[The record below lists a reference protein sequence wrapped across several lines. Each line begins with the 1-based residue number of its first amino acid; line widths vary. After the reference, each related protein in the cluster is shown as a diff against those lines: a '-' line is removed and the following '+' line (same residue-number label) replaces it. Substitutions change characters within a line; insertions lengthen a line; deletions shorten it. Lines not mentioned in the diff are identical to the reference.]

1 MQESIC
7 TNLYKYHYIKLHIDV
22 QIHSMKS
29 LCKPVWII
37 IDIIRW
43 TSKNWIP
50 SYFDTLKN
58 ISVTPT

>member
-1 MQESIC
+1 MKV
-7 TNLYKYHYIKLHIDV
+7 LYKFVQISLYIKLHIDV

-29 LCKPVWII
+29 LCKPVWI

-58 ISVTPT
+58 ISVKLT